1 MKDIRY
7 NISFYIIIPFVF
19 AGIALLSIIT
29 SYQITGYYL
38 DRSLDPFWP
47 LSFWASIIMI
57 LTVIS
62 GVLIVRMFMYPLEQF
77 VKRTE
82 KLGVLKNVSGE
93 EKKTG
98 TGDDISRFTRVF
110 EQVTELLS
118 KVEAREFFPQIIG
131 QSKAVRGVLSQIMKV
146 APTDSTVL
154 IFGETGTG
162 KELITKSIHEHSAYK
177 GKPFVALNCAA
188 IPETLL
194 ESELFGYEKGAFTG
208 ANASKPGKFEMADKG
223 TLFLDEIGDMPLE
236 TQAKILRVIQDG
248 QVERVGGT
256 SSVKVKVRLITATN
270 KDLARMVDEGSFRRD
285 LFYRL
290 NVFSIYIK
298 PLRERREDIPVL
310 VDYFIRQIDKQI
322 DVSSDTMQLLAA
334 YNWPGNVRE
343 LKNTIES
350 ASVLANDAIEPVHLP
365 PAITGNAEISISD
378 DDMDSHESGIDQRL
392 KDLEK
397 GIIIDAL
404 MRCGGVQVMAAKRL
418 GIKERSLWHRIKKLE
433 IDVASLK
440 YGSNNKTKRN

>member
-7 NISFYIIIPFVF
+7 NISLYIIIPLVF
-19 AGIALLSIIT
+19 AGIALLSIII
-29 SYQITGYYL
+29 SYQVTGYYL
-38 DRSLDPFWP
+38 NKSLDPFWP
-47 LSFWASIIMI
+47 LSFWAIVIMI

-77 VKRTE
+77 IKRTE

-93 EKKTG
+93 EKKPE
-98 TGDDISRFTRVF
+98 TGDDMSRFTRVF

-131 QSKAVRGVLSQIMKV
+131 QSKVIRGVLSQIMKV

-162 KELITKSIHEHSAYK
+162 KELVTKSIHEHSAYK
-177 GKPFVALNCAA
+177 GKPFVTINCAA

-208 ANASKPGKFEMADKG
+208 ANASKPGKFEIANGG

-256 SSVKVKVRLITATN
+256 RPVKVNVRLITATN
-270 KDLARMVDEGSFRRD
+270 KDLSRMVDEGSFRQD

-290 NVFSIYIK
+290 NVFSIYIQ
-298 PLRERREDIPVL
+298 PLRERREDIPLL
-310 VDYFIRQIDKQI
+310 VDYFIKQLKKTI
-322 DVSSDTMQLLAA
+322 DVSSDSMQLLTA
-334 YNWPGNVRE
+334 YNWPGNARE
-343 LKNTIES
+343 LKNTVES
-350 ASVLANDAIEPVHLP
+350 ASILAKDVIEPVHLP
-365 PAITGNAEISISD
+365 PAIKGNAEISISD
-378 DDMDSHESGIDQRL
+378 DMDTNAGIDQRL

-433 IDVASLK
+433 IDVTSLK
-440 YGSNNKTKRN
+440 HVSNK

>member
-1 MKDIRY
+1 MKNIRY
-7 NISFYIIIPFVF
+7 NISLYIIIPLVF
-19 AGIALLSIIT
+19 AGIALLSILI
-29 SYQITGYYL
+29 SYQIAGYYL
-38 DRSLDPFWP
+38 NKSLDPFWP
-47 LSFWASIIMI
+47 LAFWASMIII
-57 LTVIS
+57 LTVIF
-62 GVLIVRMFMYPLEQF
+62 GILVVRMFMNPLEKF
-77 VKRTE
+77 VRSTE
-82 KLGVLKNVSGE
+82 KLGLLKNVADE
-93 EKKTG
+93 KKKTG
-98 TGDDISRFTRVF
+98 AGDDISRFTRVF

-131 QSKAVRGVLSQIMKV
+131 QSKAMRGVLSRIMKV
-146 APTDSTVL
+146 APTDSSVL

-162 KELITKSIHEHSAYK
+162 KELVTKSIHEHSAYK

-208 ANASKPGKFEMADKG
+208 ANASKPGKFEIANKG

-236 TQAKILRVIQDG
+236 IQAKILRVIQDG

-256 SSVKVKVRLITATN
+256 SPVKVKVRLIVATN
-270 KDLARMVDEGSFRRD
+270 KDLARMVDEGRFRQD

-290 NVFSIYIK
+290 NVFSIYLP

-310 VDYFIRQIDKQI
+310 VDCFIKQLDKQI
-322 DVSSDTMQLLAA
+322 DVSSDTMRLLAA

-343 LKNTIES
+343 LKNTVES
-350 ASVLANDAIEPVHLP
+350 ALILAKDVIEPVHLP
-365 PAITGNAEISISD
+365 PAVTGNAGISI
-378 DDMDSHESGIDQRL
+378 DMDNHETDIDNRL

-404 MRCGGVQVMAAKRL
+404 MRSGGVQVMAARRL

-440 YGSNNKTKRN
+440 YGSNK